1 MAVSNVA
8 GEGRLAVC
16 ARAAHQC
23 RIRFRRQTSPILP
36 SSCWPANRLEFS
48 SRLRRSSCHRRDHD
62 QAPRCRSP
70 GLQMQGIDDVS
81 PWHGRA
87 FGSWIVEAAMRIP
100 NGWPANTMRVNR
112 RRLAAKAYSAVV
124 RCSRDTASRPSPA
137 TLLTVIGGRRLLPKP
152 PIGAGASDHRDECQT
167 GDYHARVCLPW
178 RRGNRRRRSG
188 ANFGLGRN
196 ERRYPFILGGCRIRR
211 WRWSVCHVARPWMR
225 IL

>member
-1 MAVSNVA
+1 MPRRDRPFHGHHSRRFDELIPWFADAGDRRRQPVA
-8 GEGRLAVC
+8 WSRLWQLDRRSRDENSKRLAGQHDEGKIGDVWRRKRILQWC
-16 ARAAHQC
+16 AARAH
-23 RIRFRRQTSPILP
+23 
-36 SSCWPANRLEFS
+36 
-48 SRLRRSSCHRRDHD
+48 
-62 QAPRCRSP
+62 
-70 GLQMQGIDDVS
+70 
-81 PWHGRA
+81 
-87 FGSWIVEAAMRIP
+87 
-100 NGWPANTMRVNR
+100 
-112 RRLAAKAYSAVV
+112 
-124 RCSRDTASRPSPA
+124 TASRPSPA

-196 ERRYPFILGGCRIRR
+196 ERRYPFFLGGCRIRR